1 MLLKRSSNSIKGDWR
16 VHRVHN
22 KPKGNRT
29 FEKKWILLLLFL
41 LESASMSDSK
51 MLLVFTE
58 EGEMSGKAILP

>member
-1 MLLKRSSNSIKGDWR
+1 MLLNRSSNSIKGGWR

-29 FEKKWILLLLFL
+29 FEKKWILLLL

-51 MLLVFTE
+51 MLLVFIFIE
-58 EGEMSGKAILP
+58 EGEMSGKAILS